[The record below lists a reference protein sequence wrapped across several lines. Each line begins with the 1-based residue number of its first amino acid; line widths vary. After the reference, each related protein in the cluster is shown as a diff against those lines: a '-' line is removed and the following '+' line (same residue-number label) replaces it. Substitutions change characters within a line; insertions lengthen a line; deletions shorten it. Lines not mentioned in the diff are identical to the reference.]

1 MPDTRKFHVFLN
13 RLKDENP
20 SDFGLIESIQKKFET
35 DIETISAEEKKALKQ
50 FPVQFVKRIPQDDMG
65 WTSQLHIWGEQSVS
79 ELLDLDPMLLA
90 FKNSYGDTVLMS
102 LVAAATG
109 MYTEKVDY
117 SLLKDILD
125 KDFSYEDV
133 EKDSEGNEAI
143 VEKNALDE
151 IDINGQNPLEFLIE
165 FAYATGNYEGMQPD
179 FKLQEL
185 LKEFS
190 GETHDDENEEPEN
203 IENEESMEMDDF

>member
-79 ELLDLDPMLLA
+79 DLLSLDPVLLA
-90 FKNSYGDTVLMS
+90 FKNGYGDTVLMS
-102 LVAAATG
+102 LIGAATG

-117 SLLKDILD
+117 PLIKKILKT
-125 KDFSYEDV
+125 DFTYEDV
-133 EKDSEGNEAI
+133 EKDLEGKESI
-143 VEKNALDE
+143 TEKNVLDE
-151 IDINGQNPLEFLIE
+151 TDINGQTPLDFLIE

-179 FKLQEL
+179 IKLQEI
-185 LKEFS
+185 LKTYTKS
-190 GETHDDENEEPEN
+190 EEL
-203 IENEESMEMDDF
+203 EESEELNEFKLLDEIQMDDY